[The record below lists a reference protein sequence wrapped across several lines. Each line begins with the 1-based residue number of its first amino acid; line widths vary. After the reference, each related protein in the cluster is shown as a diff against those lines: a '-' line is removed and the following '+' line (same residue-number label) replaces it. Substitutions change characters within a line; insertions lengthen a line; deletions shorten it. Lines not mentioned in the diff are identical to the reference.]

1 MLDEIYFF
9 FNLSYFGL
17 FVVEFARR
25 PRPEFL
31 PKSRL
36 GIWDQNFDVRPKEKH
51 PLEYTIIMKFGKFL
65 QQQVPPEF
73 KEDPV
78 FAGFYSSMI
87 RIASRISSTHS
98 HSKETEERHDAA
110 IDEVTSY
117 HKSLPWHFV
126 VQHGSNS
133 QNDELMTQVLKQENL
148 RA

>member
-17 FVVEFARR
+17 FVVEFARPEIEF
-25 PRPEFL
+25 PRPEL
-31 PKSRL
+31 VSKTPGKLTLRR
-36 GIWDQNFDVRPKEKH
+36 N
-51 PLEYTIIMKFGKFL
+51 YTIIMKFGKFL
-65 QQQVPPEF
+65 PSTASSTRIQRRSSIRRL
-73 KEDPV
+73 

-87 RIASRISSTHS
+87 HIASRLSSTHS
-98 HSKETEERHDAA
+98 HAKETEERHDAA

-133 QNDELMTQVLKQENL
+133 QNGELMTQVLKQENL

>member
-31 PKSRL
+31 PKL
-36 GIWDQNFDVRPKEKH
+36 QNFDVRPKEKH

-65 QQQVPPEF
+65 PSTASSTRIQRRSSIRRL
-73 KEDPV
+73 

-87 RIASRISSTHS
+87 HIASRLSSTHN
-98 HSKETEERHDAA
+98 HAKETEERHDAA

-133 QNDELMTQVLKQENL
+133 QNGELMTQVLKQENL

>member
-31 PKSRL
+31 PK
-36 GIWDQNFDVRPKEKH
+36 IQNFDVGPKEKH

-65 QQQVPPEF
+65 QQQVPSEF

-98 HSKETEERHDAA
+98 HAKETEERHDAA

-133 QNDELMTQVLKQENL
+133 QNGELMTQVLKQENL